1 MVANFNLS
9 ESKIFFFILREK
21 IVLIKSYVKNK
32 IALPVPYVSDAGLEL
47 K

>member
-9 ESKIFFFILREK
+9 ESNIFFFILREK
-21 IVLIKSYVKNK
+21 IVLIKSYVK